1 MIFFFQ
7 FYKRK
12 KLTFLNTQVELSGQK
27 NSRQKMPG
35 KNCWWWLEKLFG
47 FTHRLEAGDDVTG
60 I

>member
-27 NSRQKMPG
+27 ILDKKCR
-35 KNCWWWLEKLFG
+35 EKIVGGGWKIFWFYTQARG
-47 FTHRLEAGDDVTG
+47 WR
-60 I
+60 

>member
-27 NSRQKMPG
+27 ILDKKCREKIVGVVAG
-35 KNCWWWLEKLFG
+35 KTFWFYTQARGW
-47 FTHRLEAGDDVTG
+47 R
-60 I
+60 